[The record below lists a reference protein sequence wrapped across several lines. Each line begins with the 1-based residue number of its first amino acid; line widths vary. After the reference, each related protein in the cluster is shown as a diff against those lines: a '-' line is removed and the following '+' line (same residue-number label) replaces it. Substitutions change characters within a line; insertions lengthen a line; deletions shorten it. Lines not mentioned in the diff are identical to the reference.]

1 MTTARRVDGK
11 TAIVVG
17 GGQTRGE
24 TIGNGRGTAIV
35 LAREGARVLVVD
47 RHLESAQETVAMIA
61 GEGGQAWAFAADVTD
76 EAAVRRLI
84 AAALE
89 RFGRLDILHNN
100 VGASLALGDA
110 PADTLTE
117 EAFGRSVDVNLKAMW
132 LACKH
137 ALPALRE
144 SAGSIVN
151 ISSMAARNAYPLVG
165 YKTTKAAVV
174 ALTENLAA
182 ANARYGVRANSIL
195 PGLMNTPM
203 AIEARVAGGT
213 PREEVIASRDARVP
227 LRRRMGTGWDVA
239 YAALFLH
246 SDEAGFITG
255 VSLAVDGGEGVSW
268 GA

>member
-1 MTTARRVDGK
+1 MARRVDGK

-24 TIGNGRGTAIV
+24 TIGNGRATALV

-47 RHLESAQETVAMIA
+47 RRLDSARETVEMIES
-61 GEGGQAWAFAADVTD
+61 EGGRAWPFEADVTD
-76 EAAVRRLI
+76 EAAVQRMVAFAVERL
-84 AAALE
+84 
-89 RFGRLDILHNN
+89 GRLDILHNN
-100 VGASLALGDA
+100 VGASIALGDA
-110 PADTLTE
+110 PATDLTQ
-117 EAFGRSVDVNLKAMW
+117 EAFQRSFEVNLKATW

-144 SAGSIVN
+144 SQGSIVN
-151 ISSMAARNAYPLVG
+151 IASMAARNAYPLVG

-182 ANARYGVRANSIL
+182 ANARHGVRANAIL

-203 AIEARVAGGT
+203 AIEARVAQGVS
-213 PREEVIASRDARVP
+213 REEVVASRDRRVP

-239 YAALFLH
+239 YAALYLH
-246 SDEAGFITG
+246 SDEAGFVTG
-255 VSLAVDGGEGVSW
+255 VALAVDGGEGVSW
-268 GA
+268 GS

>member
-1 MTTARRVDGK
+1 MAKRVDGK
-11 TAIVVG
+11 AAIVVG
-17 GGQTRGE
+17 GGQTAGE
-24 TIGNGRGTAIV
+24 TVGNGRATALV
-35 LAREGARVLVVD
+35 LAREGARVIVAD
-47 RHLESAQETVAMIA
+47 RRLESAGETVEMIRR
-61 GEGGQAWAFAADVTD
+61 EGGEAWEIEADITN
-76 EAAVRRLI
+76 ETAVQRLV
-84 AAALE
+84 ATSLE
-89 RFGRLDILHNN
+89 RLGRLDILHNN
-100 VGASLALGDA
+100 VGASIALGDA
-110 PADTLTE
+110 TATDLTE
-117 EAFGRSVDVNLKAMW
+117 AAFDRSVAINLKGMW
-132 LACKH
+132 LTCKH

-165 YKTTKAAVV
+165 DKTTKAAVV

-203 AIEARVAGGT
+203 AIEARVAQGT
-213 PREEVIASRDARVP
+213 SREEVIASRDRRVP

-268 GA
+268 GS

>member
-1 MTTARRVDGK
+1 MAKRVDGK
-11 TAIVVG
+11 AAIVVG
-17 GGQTRGE
+17 GGQTAGE
-24 TIGNGRGTAIV
+24 TVGNGRATALV
-35 LAREGARVLVVD
+35 LAREGARVIVAD
-47 RHLESAQETVAMIA
+47 RRLEAAEETVEMIRR
-61 GEGGQAWAFAADVTD
+61 EGGEAWEIEADITNETAVQRLVAAS
-76 EAAVRRLI
+76 
-84 AAALE
+84 LE
-89 RFGRLDILHNN
+89 RLGRLDILHNN
-100 VGASLALGDA
+100 VGASIALGDA
-110 PADTLTE
+110 TATDLTE
-117 EAFGRSVDVNLKAMW
+117 AAFDRSVAINLKGMW
-132 LACKH
+132 LTCKH

-203 AIEARVAGGT
+203 AIEARVAQGT
-213 PREEVIASRDARVP
+213 SREEVIASRDRRVP

-268 GA
+268 GS